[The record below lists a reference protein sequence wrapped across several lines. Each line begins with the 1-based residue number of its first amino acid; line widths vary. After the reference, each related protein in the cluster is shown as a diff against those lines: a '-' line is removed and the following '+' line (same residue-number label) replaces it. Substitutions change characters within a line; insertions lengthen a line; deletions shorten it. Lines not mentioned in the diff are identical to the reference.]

1 MIKYR
6 IPRNLIDQLNDI
18 KKIAKGGQK
27 TVYEADHDKYGRIAL
42 KINKYNS
49 SSELE
54 RISREVNVLKE
65 INSKYF
71 PKNYDFKIYPEEK
84 IFIIIEQYIEGKTLK
99 ELRNSFNN
107 ENSILSLFKELIKG
121 LSIIWEKRII
131 HRDLKPNNIIIT
143 KNDIPCIIDLGIA
156 RVLDMESLTGT
167 NLSRGP
173 CTPPYASPEQLLNKK
188 EFINHRS
195 DFYSLGII
203 LLELL
208 LGFHPFLPEKVG
220 NDNSI
225 TENIINDK
233 FFIPKKKEGVSEEFI
248 TLIKILLA
256 KEPYQRFRN
265 VDILTDYISK
275 YWS

>member
-6 IPRNLIDQLNDI
+6 IPRNLIDQLNDV
-18 KKIAKGGQK
+18 KRIAKGGQK

-225 TENIINDK
+225 TENIINGK

-248 TLIKILLA
+248 ILIKILLA
-256 KEPYQRFRN
+256 KQPYQRFRN

>member
-1 MIKYR
+1 MAKYR
-6 IPRNLIDQLNDI
+6 IPKELLDRLNGI
-18 KKIAKGGQK
+18 KKITKGGQK
-27 TVYEADHDKYGRIAL
+27 TVFEAYDDKYGRIAL
-42 KINKYNS
+42 KISQYAS
-49 SSELE
+49 SSEVE
-54 RISREVNVLKE
+54 RISREVDILKK

-71 PKNYDFKIYPEEK
+71 PKNYDFKVYPEEK
-84 IFIIIEQYIEGKTLK
+84 LFIIIEQFIEGKILANV
-99 ELRNSFNN
+99 RSRYNN
-107 ENSILSLFKELIKG
+107 ENSIISLFKELISG
-121 LSIIWEKRII
+121 LNIIWEKKII

-143 KNDIPCIIDLGIA
+143 INDTPCIIDLGIA
-156 RVLDMESLTGT
+156 RILDMKSLTGT

-188 EFINHRS
+188 DFINHRS

-225 TENIINDK
+225 TENIINGK

-256 KEPYQRFRN
+256 KQPYQRFRN

>member
-6 IPRNLIDQLNDI
+6 IPRNLIDQLNDV
-18 KKIAKGGQK
+18 KRIAKGGQK
-27 TVYEADHDKYGRIAL
+27 TVYEADHDEYGRIAL

-225 TENIINDK
+225 TENIINGK

-248 TLIKILLA
+248 ILIKILLA
-256 KEPYQRFRN
+256 KQPYQRFRN